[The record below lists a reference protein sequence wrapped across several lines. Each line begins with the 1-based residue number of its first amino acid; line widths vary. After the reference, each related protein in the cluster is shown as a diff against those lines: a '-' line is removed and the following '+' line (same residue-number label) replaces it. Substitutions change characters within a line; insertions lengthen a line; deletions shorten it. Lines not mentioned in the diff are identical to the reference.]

1 MGKFIV
7 LLVVVFLIVWLVR
20 GGRPGR
26 SVPGPTMPPSPPADA
41 GKPAAMP
48 DTIVACAH
56 CGLHLPKADALPG
69 RGGVFCGEAHRAEFE
84 RAQAP
89 R

>member
-7 LLVVVFLIVWLVR
+7 LLGVLFLIYWVVR
-20 GGRPGR
+20 GGRAR
-26 SVPGPTMPPSPPADA
+26 RVPPPAPP
-41 GKPAAMP
+41 PASANPGNLP
-48 DTIVACAH
+48 DTMVACAH

-84 RAQAP
+84 RGQVP

>member
-20 GGRPGR
+20 GARPGR
-26 SVPGPTMPPSPPADA
+26 SAPTSPTPPAPPA
-41 GKPAAMP
+41 PAAATP

-69 RGGVFCGEAHRAEFE
+69 RGGVFCGDAHRAAFE
-84 RAQAP
+84 RAQP
-89 R
+89 PQ

>member
-26 SVPGPTMPPSPPADA
+26 SAPPVNADKPDNPAVT
-41 GKPAAMP
+41 PAMP

-69 RGGVFCGEAHRAEFE
+69 RGGVFCGEAHRTAFE
-84 RAQAP
+84 HAQP
-89 R
+89 PP

>member
-26 SVPGPTMPPSPPADA
+26 SPPAPTTPPPPTGADNA
-41 GKPAAMP
+41 VAAP

-56 CGLHLPKADALPG
+56 CGLHLPRADALPG

-84 RAQAP
+84 RLQAP